1 MFFFPFRNMIL
12 FNPFRF
18 GGGGGGGEGGGLIEQ
33 KELMLINVVNLVL
46 VNQAEGA
53 ACRSSFSW

>member
-1 MFFFPFRNMIL
+1 MSKLLLL
-12 FNPFRF
+12 FA
-18 GGGGGGGEGGGLIEQ
+18 LIGQ

-46 VNQAEGA
+46 LVNQAEGV